1 MCTILWAR
9 HPHADRPLIDY
20 EVSTLMQA
28 GELLGVTL
36 GVLLNLLL
44 PAAVISLFLILLL
57 SFNAYKTLAK
67 GREKYRSETAA
78 FAKAARAAELHAFD
92 INGASSS
99 SGSSGG
105 DSSVELASPLAA
117 SATLHDLQKLHQH
130 RLLQLAAGKAAL
142 EHFLRVDAGLDA
154 SVVEALHSFGVDS
167 LAGNESSLR
176 RQTAC
181 LSLSLAATLLCRKK
195 CVSRALFGLRSVYS
209 LFVARSRGR

>member
-1 MCTILWAR
+1 MPLSKCTILGASIGNMCTLLWAR

-44 PAAVISLFLILLL
+44 PAAVILLFLILLL
-57 SFNAYKTLAK
+57 SFNAYKMLAK

-78 FAKAARAAELHAFD
+78 FAKSARAAELHSLE
-92 INGASSS
+92 INCASSS
-99 SGSSGG
+99 SGSSGVDG
-105 DSSVELASPLAA
+105 SIELAS
-117 SATLHDLQKLHQH
+117 LQKLHQH

-154 SVVEALHSFGVDS
+154 SVVEALHSFEVDS
-167 LAGNESSLR
+167 LAGN
-176 RQTAC
+176 
-181 LSLSLAATLLCRKK
+181 
-195 CVSRALFGLRSVYS
+195 
-209 LFVARSRGR
+209 